1 MFCGI
6 KTKTMK
12 INLFLL
18 FSITVITI
26 TLACSG
32 ESHDLGSTDTAN
44 EEITNDTINTSTM
57 NLQIGDKTLT
67 ATLADNSSAAA
78 LVAELK
84 KGSITVEMRDYGN
97 MEKVGSLGKSYPRN
111 DQSITTEPGDII
123 LYQGNAL
130 VIYYAPN
137 TWSFT
142 RLGKIDNI
150 TKEELM
156 QVLGEGNVTV
166 TSSLPEK

>member
-1 MFCGI
+1 
-6 KTKTMK
+6 MK
-12 INLFLL
+12 INIFLF
-18 FSITVITI
+18 FSIAVITI

-32 ESHDLGSTDTAN
+32 ESHDLESVDTEN
-44 EEITNDTINTSTM
+44 EEITIDTINTSTM
-57 NLQIGDKTLT
+57 NLQIGDTTLT

-156 QVLGEGNVTV
+156 QVLGAGNVTI
-166 TSSLPEK
+166 TLSLPVE